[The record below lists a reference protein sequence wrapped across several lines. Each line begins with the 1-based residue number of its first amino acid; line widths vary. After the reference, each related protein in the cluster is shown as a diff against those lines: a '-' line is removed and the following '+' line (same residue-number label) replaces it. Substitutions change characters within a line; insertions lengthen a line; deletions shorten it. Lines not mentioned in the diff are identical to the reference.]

1 MRRVVLI
8 AVMMGWAVGAG
19 ADSLTVDVAST
30 SRTPEEVFAADAG
43 AWAGATET
51 ELFLQHTPPIYESDP
66 VDDGYRPSA
75 RAAAVRNGDRIWVRL
90 RWSDPTDSEPR
101 PPARIPDA
109 GDSSIYREHS
119 VDVERFA
126 DAACVM
132 VPREPG
138 KRAAY
143 PALMM
148 GDTGDPVDLFY
159 WNRRRGFERM
169 TAAGRSTVPG
179 SGPAFPGKAR
189 RLDDA
194 WEVVFEL
201 PALSPGTPIA
211 FAVWDGDRGQ
221 RSGLK
226 YYSLW
231 YEVAQ

>member
-1 MRRVVLI
+1 
-8 AVMMGWAVGAG
+8 MMVGWAVGAEAG
-19 ADSLTVDVAST
+19 ALALDVAST
-30 SRTPEEVFAADAG
+30 SRGPEEMLAADAA
-43 AWAGATET
+43 AWAAAPQT
-51 ELFLQHTPPIYESDP
+51 ELFLQRTPPIYESDP
-66 VDDGYRPSA
+66 LDDGYRPSA
-75 RAAAVRNGDRIWVRL
+75 HAAAVRNGDRLWVRL
-90 RWSDPTDSEPR
+90 RWTDPTDSEPL
-101 PPARIPDA
+101 PPARLPDA
-109 GDSSIYREHS
+109 GDPRIYREHS

-138 KRAAY
+138 MRGAY

-148 GDTGDPVDLFY
+148 GDTGDPVNLFY

-169 TAAGRSTVPG
+169 TAAGRATVPG
-179 SGPAFPGKAR
+179 SGPAFPGTAR
-189 RLDDA
+189 RLGDA

-201 PALSPGTPIA
+201 PALPAGTPIA

-231 YEVAQ
+231 YEVAP